1 MSENIDEII
10 KNLRKG
16 SIEYFRK
23 HYTNGGSSEFDT
35 TINGISRAM
44 IVAYHKKHGKCFL
57 GKINDYDQ
65 YGANPQI
72 VFTPYTGQKIYN
84 FEYAFVIAEEDEELR
99 RMLKEHN
106 TPKGKLDSKAT
117 MELIEKII
125 ARISDLG
132 GEFLSW
138 S

>member
-1 MSENIDEII
+1 MNENIDEII

-16 SIEYFRK
+16 SVEYFRM
-23 HYTNGGSSEFDT
+23 HYDNGGSSEFDQS
-35 TINGISRAM
+35 INVISRAM

-65 YGANPQI
+65 HGANPQI

-99 RMLKEHN
+99 RMLKQHN
-106 TPKGKLDSKAT
+106 TAKLYDGKSASQ
-117 MELIEKII
+117 LINKIT
-125 ARISDLG
+125 ARINDLG